1 MSPNPRLTDP
11 ERLRELRL
19 HGERRAALGLVRE
32 RIERALELLA
42 VDAIDDGIALL
53 AEALHLLESELP
65 A

>member
-1 MSPNPRLTDP
+1 MTRDGHTEP

-19 HGERRAALGLVRE
+19 AKEHRAALGLVRE

-42 VDAIDDGIALL
+42 VDATDDACDLLCDALQ
-53 AEALHLLESELP
+53 LLEAEV

>member
-1 MSPNPRLTDP
+1 VSPNPRLTDP

-42 VDAIDDGIALL
+42 VDAADDAADLLCDALQ
-53 AEALHLLESELP
+53 LLEAET